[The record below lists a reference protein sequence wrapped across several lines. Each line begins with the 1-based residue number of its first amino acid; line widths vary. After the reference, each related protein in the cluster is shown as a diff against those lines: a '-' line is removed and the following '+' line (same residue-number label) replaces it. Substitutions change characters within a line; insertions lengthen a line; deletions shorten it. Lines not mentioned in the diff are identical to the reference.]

1 MALDFSKTKFKNFLP
16 NTKPV
21 EEIQT
26 SLFDLQWCSIFI
38 VIQGRSSDRGA
49 PISVPL
55 FPCPLITVAGRC
67 PEADASPADCQERK
81 KIHLHWLLY
90 LQWFLKP
97 GKKTTAVILASKQL
111 KSTGAGSVHSPKIN
125 MTWKER
131 GLENKERCFSFRE
144 IYFF

>member
-1 MALDFSKTKFKNFLP
+1 MALKFSKTKFKNFLP
-16 NTKPV
+16 NTKTV
-21 EEIQT
+21 EEAQT
-26 SLFDLQWCSIFI
+26 FLFDLQWCSIFI
-38 VIQGRSSDRGA
+38 AIQSSDRGA

-67 PEADASPADCQERK
+67 PEADASPADCHERK
-81 KIHLHWLLY
+81 IYLHWLLY
-90 LQWFLKP
+90 IQWLLKP